1 MFFSVLRRNPDASI
15 LLLRIAVAATFL
27 AHGTMKW
34 TNFAGQPVLMQI
46 LGVVEPLAGAAVLLG
61 ILARWAALALAIVML
76 GAIYLKITAMGVG
89 FTGPGMGWE
98 FDLLLL
104 AASVVIMT
112 MGSGKYSAGKLL
124 GWAK

>member
-61 ILARWAALALAIVML
+61 ILARWAALAIGIVML

-98 FDLLLL
+98 FDALIL
-104 AASVVIMT
+104 ASCIVIMT
-112 MGSGKYSAGKLL
+112 TGSGKYSAGKLL